1 MKIRKTNYKGKEKKM
16 TVKERTCDICHDV
29 AKHYAVIK
37 VRYGADSVHNE
48 SKRLCD
54 DHYDDRG
61 NVSNI

>member
-1 MKIRKTNYKGKEKKM
+1 MKDKK
-16 TVKERTCDICHDV
+16 RTCDICHDV